1 MYCWIEKALFIIRF
15 GMSDRHT
22 AGPHLVTE
30 VGSIADAVGICGMT
44 SIERRPYRRQLCQR
58 WLEGVM

>member
-1 MYCWIEKALFIIRF
+1 MLCDLEKALIVIVL
-15 GMSDRHT
+15 GMSDRHA

-30 VGSIADAVGICGMT
+30 VGCIADAVGICGMT